1 MFKLTR
7 TSNCTPRHLTREG
20 VGIVG
25 GDESLNPLLKHLAI
39 TLPVTDTSP
48 CDDNGSNN
56 WLLLLVLRKLVD
68 CFVAVKNKSLVICIS
83 VIFCLKLTNW
93 NSFLV

>member
-25 GDESLNPLLKHLAI
+25 VDESLNPFLKHPAVTLAM
-39 TLPVTDTSP
+39 TVTSP
-48 CDDNGSNN
+48 CDDDGSND
-56 WLLLLVLRKLVD
+56 WLLLLVLRKLVHFFD
-68 CFVAVKNKSLVICIS
+68 AVKNSVSSYMYIC
-83 VIFCLKLTNW
+83 N
-93 NSFLV
+93 FLF